1 VTSEYWSSEKFD
13 QEAQRRY
20 ESGDFDGALEIIR
33 RGLKLFPNAAELH
46 VSEGYAH
53 LAREEYVWARHAF
66 EAALSF
72 EADNED
78 ALVGLGEILLKMGE
92 RARAYRLF
100 ERVLEI
106 GFRDDVELMM
116 SVGRAL
122 FREGLYDPAERFYRY
137 AVAAA
142 PDHAD
147 SIAELAYTLER
158 KGELHEARLLLES
171 SLEKA
176 PDHHE
181 ARLCLG
187 NLLYELGQYLGA
199 FREFIR
205 VPVDSFWDT
214 LAVWRAIELLRCY
227 RGLTPEA
234 EELVPYFSKLRQL
247 NAEVGEEAALI
258 HAIVAPDNGEVPLGE
273 FNNPNQLDLF
283 GHTPDARTSGERH
296 QIRVPSGRMY
306 TGDWASI
313 VCDMRSDSADPWLS
327 MADYMW
333 RAARRVRERM
343 GIELPA
349 DDPEAFIKASALA
362 GILQID
368 S

>member
-1 VTSEYWSSEKFD
+1 MTSEFWSSEKFD

-20 ESGDFDGALEIIR
+20 ESGDFEGALEIIR
-33 RGLKLFPNAAELH
+33 KGLSLYPEAAELH
-46 VSEGYAH
+46 VSEAYAQ
-53 LAREEYVWARHAF
+53 LAREEYVWARHSF

-72 EADNED
+72 ERDNED
-78 ALVGLGEILLKMGE
+78 ALVGLGEVLLKMGE

-100 ERVLEI
+100 ERILEI

-122 FREGLYDPAERFYRY
+122 FREGLYDAAERFYRY
-137 AVAAA
+137 AVAAGS
-142 PDHAD
+142 DHAD

-158 KGELHEARLLLES
+158 KGELHEARILLERA
-171 SLEKA
+171 LEQA

-187 NLLYELGQYLGA
+187 NLLYELGHYLAA

-205 VPVDSFWDT
+205 VPVESFWDT

-227 RGLTPEA
+227 RGLAPEA
-234 EELVPYFSKLRQL
+234 EELVPYFAKLRKL
-247 NAEVGEEAALI
+247 NAEVGPEVALM
-258 HAIVAPDNGEVPLGE
+258 HAIGADGESEATPGE

-283 GHTPDARTSGERH
+283 GHTAGNRAPGERH

-327 MADYMW
+327 MADYM
-333 RAARRVRERM
+333 RGAARRVRERM
-343 GIELPA
+343 GIELPS
-349 DDPEAFIKASALA
+349 DDPEAFLKASALA

-368 S
+368 A

>member
-1 VTSEYWSSEKFD
+1 MTSEFWSSEKFD
-13 QEAQRRY
+13 QEAQRLY

-33 RGLKLFPNAAELH
+33 KGLSMYPEAAELH
-46 VSEGYAH
+46 VSEAYAH
-53 LAREEYVWARHAF
+53 LAREEYVWARHSF
-66 EAALSF
+66 EAALSL
-72 EADNED
+72 ERDNED
-78 ALVGLGEILLKMGE
+78 SLVGLGEVLLKMGE

-100 ERVLEI
+100 ERILEN
-106 GFRDDVELMM
+106 GFRDDLELMM

-122 FREGLYDPAERFYRY
+122 FREGLYDAAERFYRY
-137 AVAAA
+137 AVAAGS
-142 PDHAD
+142 DNAD
-147 SIAELAYTLER
+147 SVAELAYTLER
-158 KGELHEARLLLES
+158 KGELHEARLLLERA
-171 SLEKA
+171 LDQV

-205 VPVDSFWDT
+205 IPVESFWDA

-227 RGLTPEA
+227 RGLAPEA
-234 EELVPYFSKLRQL
+234 EELVPYFAKLRQL
-247 NAEVGEEAALI
+247 NAEIGPEAALLE
-258 HAIVAPDNGEVPLGE
+258 AIGAPEDNEPSLGD

-283 GHTPDARTSGERH
+283 GHTPGARAPAERH
-296 QIRVPSGRMY
+296 QVRVPSGRMY

-327 MADYMW
+327 MADYM
-333 RAARRVRERM
+333 RSAARRVRERT
-343 GIELPA
+343 GIELPS
-349 DDPEAFIKASALA
+349 DDPEAFLKASALA

-368 S
+368 A

>member
-1 VTSEYWSSEKFD
+1 MTSEFWSSEKFD

-20 ESGDFDGALEIIR
+20 ESGDFEGALEIIR
-33 RGLKLFPNAAELH
+33 KGLSMYPEAADLH
-46 VSEGYAH
+46 VSEAYAH

-66 EAALSF
+66 ETALRF
-72 EADNED
+72 EPDSED
-78 ALVGLGEILLKMGE
+78 ALVGLGEVLLKMGE

-100 ERVLEI
+100 DRILEI
-106 GFRDDVELMM
+106 GFRNDAELMM

-122 FREGLYDPAERFYRY
+122 FRESLYDAAERFYRY

-142 PDHAD
+142 PDHPD
-147 SIAELAYTLER
+147 CVAELAYTLER
-158 KGELHEARLLLES
+158 KGELHEARLLLQS
-171 SLEKA
+171 ALEKA
-176 PDHHE
+176 PDHDE

-187 NLLYELGQYLGA
+187 NLLYELGHYLGA

-205 VPVDSFWDT
+205 VPVASFWDT

-234 EELVPYFSKLRQL
+234 EELVPYFAKLRQL
-247 NAEVGEEAALI
+247 NAEVGAEAALFHTI
-258 HAIVAPDNGEVPLGE
+258 DELEGDTSIPGE

-283 GHTPDARTSGERH
+283 GHAVDTRRPRERH
-296 QIRVPSGRMY
+296 QVRVPSGRMY
-306 TGDWASI
+306 TGDWETI

-327 MADYMW
+327 MADYMQ

-343 GIELPA
+343 GIELPS
-349 DDPEAFIKASALA
+349 DDPEAFLKASALA

>member
-1 VTSEYWSSEKFD
+1 MTNEFWSSERFD
-13 QEAQRRY
+13 QEAQRLY

-33 RGLKLFPNAAELH
+33 KGLSRYPEAAELH
-46 VSEGYAH
+46 VSEAFAH
-53 LAREEYVWARHAF
+53 LAREEYVWARHSF

-72 EADNED
+72 HPDNED
-78 ALVGLGEILLKMGE
+78 ALVGLGEVLLKMGE

-100 ERVLEI
+100 ERILEI
-106 GFRDDVELMM
+106 GFRGDVELMM

-122 FREGLYDPAERFYRY
+122 FREGLFDAAERFYRF

-142 PDHAD
+142 PYHAD

-158 KGELHEARLLLES
+158 KGELHEARLLLQGA
-171 SLEKA
+171 LEQA

-187 NLLYELGQYLGA
+187 NLLYELGHYLGA

-227 RGLTPEA
+227 RGLAPEA
-234 EELVPYFSKLRQL
+234 DDLVPYFAKLRQL
-247 NAEVGEEAALI
+247 NAEVGPVAAILD
-258 HAIVAPDNGEVPLGE
+258 AIGAPDDGESTPGE

-283 GHTPDARTSGERH
+283 GHTHGSRAPAERH
-296 QIRVPSGRMY
+296 QVRVPSGKMY

-313 VCDMRSDSADPWLS
+313 VCDMRSDSADAWLS
-327 MADYMW
+327 MADYMR

-343 GIELPA
+343 GIELPS
-349 DDPEAFIKASALA
+349 DDPEAFLKASALA

-368 S
+368 A